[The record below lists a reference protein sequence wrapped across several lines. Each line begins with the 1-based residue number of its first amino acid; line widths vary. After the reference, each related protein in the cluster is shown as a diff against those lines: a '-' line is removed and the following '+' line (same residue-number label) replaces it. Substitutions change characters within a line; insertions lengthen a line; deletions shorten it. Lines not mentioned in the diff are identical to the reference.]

1 MKKLIVVV
9 FLFIYLASFL
19 KPFFPA
25 IYNFISKNIW
35 ECSHKS
41 RVEKMGGRVH
51 FLTVLADIA
60 KHNNA
65 NHDSN
70 PVPDGTKSV
79 NSTFS
84 FIVPNLNCSICS
96 NEVLVIFFPNF
107 IFNNEII
114 FKQNTTPPP
123 KRA

>member
-1 MKKLIVVV
+1 MKKLIVVA

-65 NHDSN
+65 KHDSN

-96 NEVLVIFFPNF
+96 NQVLEKYFPNYLLTC
-107 IFNNEII
+107 EII
-114 FKQNTTPPP
+114 FQQLNTPPP